1 LPSREKE
8 IARLAKTYGQYLNG
22 PLGKP
27 VLRRLKEGETFT
39 IRTERDL
46 LKVTKAEGKAIVE
59 VEKLKDRS
67 SFAP

>member
-1 LPSREKE
+1 MASREEE

-39 IRTERDL
+39 IKTERDL
-46 LKVTKAEGKAIVE
+46 LRITKSEGRAIVR
-59 VEKLKDRS
+59 VEKLD
-67 SFAP
+67 

>member
-1 LPSREKE
+1 MSSREEE

-39 IRTERDL
+39 IKTERDL
-46 LKVTKAEGKAIVE
+46 LRVTKLEGRAIVR
-59 VEKLKDRS
+59 VEKVD
-67 SFAP
+67 